1 MLLTA
6 TIHRRTLVVLSLLA
20 ALVGSMV
27 GPAAAMAGGGSA
39 LTPIDPSTPITFFGR
54 GWGHGVGMSQYGARG
69 RALAGQT
76 ATEILAHYYAGTTLG
91 TTNPARQIRVLV
103 LTGYA
108 ATAARQAI
116 FFGRRAGWTID
127 GIAKTFPAD
136 ARLSLW
142 PTALGST
149 TWTLKVTSST
159 GTVLHRATVR
169 GALAMRPAVAATRL
183 QVYSRPSSYDLY
195 RGAVRIYLGTTMRV
209 VNEVGLDAYLRGVV
223 PAEMPATWPAEA
235 LKAQAIAARSY
246 AARRLRPGIS
256 NYDVVDDTRAQVYL
270 GVRDEKRA
278 TNIAIATT
286 AGIVLRSGT
295 SIANALF
302 HSTAGGATENNENV
316 FVAASGAIVAGPV
329 SYLRGSPDRAP
340 DGTSYDAGAPLA
352 TWHTAAYTDDQLSAI
367 FASDV
372 RTSVGA
378 LTALDLSNRGVS
390 GRLIR
395 VTLVGTLGSKTVSC
409 DVFRSVFNAGRP
421 ATDPQIRSSLFDT
434 QPIP

>member
-1 MLLTA
+1 
-6 TIHRRTLVVLSLLA
+6 
-20 ALVGSMV
+20 
-27 GPAAAMAGGGSA
+27 
-39 LTPIDPSTPITFFGR
+39 
-54 GWGHGVGMSQYGARG
+54 MSQYGARG

-76 ATEILAHYYAGTTLG
+76 STEILAHYYAGTTLG

-108 ATAARQAI
+108 ATAARKAI
-116 FFGRRAGWTID
+116 LFGRRGGWTVD

-136 ARLSLW
+136 ARLNLW

-149 TWTLKVTSST
+149 TWNLKVTSST
-159 GTVLHRATVR
+159 GAVLHRATVR
-169 GALAMRPAVAATRL
+169 GALAMRPAAAATRL

-195 RGAVRIYLGTTMRV
+195 RGVVRIYLGTTVRV
-209 VNEVGLDAYLRGVV
+209 VNELGLDAYLRGVV

-270 GVRDEKRA
+270 GVRGEQRA
-278 TNIAIATT
+278 TNVAIGST

-302 HSTAGGATENNENV
+302 HSTGGGATENNENV

-329 SYLRGSPDRAP
+329 SYLRGSLDRAP
-340 DGTSYDAGAPLA
+340 DGTAYDAGAPFA
-352 TWHTAAYTDDQLSAI
+352 TWQTAPYTGDQLSAI
-367 FASDV
+367 FANDA

-378 LTALDLSNRGVS
+378 LAALDLSNRGVS

-395 VTLVGTLGSKTVSC
+395 ITLVGALGSKTVSG
-409 DVFRSVFNAGRP
+409 DVFRSVFNAWRP
-421 ATDPQIRSSLFDT
+421 ATDPQLRSSLFDT

>member
-6 TIHRRTLVVLSLLA
+6 TIHRRTLVVLPLLA
-20 ALVGSMV
+20 ALVGSLF
-27 GPAAAMAGGGSA
+27 GPAAAMADGGTT
-39 LTPIDPSTPITFFGR
+39 LTPIDPSTATTFFGR

-76 ATEILAHYYAGTTLG
+76 STEILAHYYAGTTLG
-91 TTNPARQIRVLV
+91 TINPARQVRVLV

-108 ATAARQAI
+108 ATAASKAT
-116 FFGRRAGWTID
+116 FFGRRGSWTLD
-127 GIAKTFPAD
+127 GIAKVFPAD

-142 PTALGST
+142 PTAIGST
-149 TWTLKVTSST
+149 TWNLKVIAST

-169 GALAMRPAVAATRL
+169 GALAMRPAAAATRL

-195 RGAVRIYLGTTMRV
+195 RGVVRIYLGTTVRV
-209 VNEVGLDAYLRGVV
+209 VNELGLNAYLRGVV
-223 PAEMPATWPAEA
+223 PAEMPATWPIEA

-270 GVRDEKRA
+270 GVRGEKPA
-278 TNIAIATT
+278 TNVAIAAT

-302 HSTAGGATENNENV
+302 HSTGGGATENNENV
-316 FVAASGAIVAGPV
+316 FVAASGLIVAGPV
-329 SYLRGSPDRAP
+329 SYLRGSSDRAP
-340 DGTSYDAGAPLA
+340 DGTSYDAAAPFA
-352 TWHTAAYTDDQLSAI
+352 TWQTAAYTGDQLSAI
-367 FASDV
+367 FANDA

-395 VTLVGTLGSKTVSC
+395 VTLVGALGSKTVSG
-409 DVFRSVFNAGRP
+409 DVFRSVFNAWRP
-421 ATDPQIRSSLFDT
+421 ATEPQLRSSLFDT

>member
-1 MLLTA
+1 MLLTS
-6 TIHRRTLVVLSLLA
+6 TIHRHTLLA
-20 ALVGSMV
+20 LALLAGLVGSLL
-27 GPAAAMAGGGSA
+27 GPASAMADGGTT
-39 LTPIDPSTPITFFGR
+39 LTPIEPSTATTFFGR

-76 ATEILAHYYAGTTLG
+76 STEILAHYYAGSTPG

-108 ATAARQAI
+108 ATAARPAI
-116 FFGRRAGWTID
+116 FFGRRGGWTVD
-127 GIAKTFPAD
+127 GIAKVFPAD
-136 ARLSLW
+136 ARLKLW
-142 PTALGST
+142 PTAVGAT
-149 TWTLKVTSST
+149 TWNLKITSST

-169 GALAMRPAVAATRL
+169 GGVAMRPAAAVTRL
-183 QVYSRPSSYDLY
+183 QVYSRPSLNDLY
-195 RGAVRIYLGTTMRV
+195 RGVVRIYLGTTVRV
-209 VNEVGLDAYLRGVV
+209 VNEVGLDLYLRGVV
-223 PAEMPATWPAEA
+223 PAEMPATWPTEA

-270 GVRDEKRA
+270 GVRGEKLA
-278 TNIAIATT
+278 TTLAVAAT

-302 HSTAGGATENNENV
+302 HSTGGGATENNENV
-316 FVAASGAIVAGPV
+316 FVAATGAIVAGPV

-340 DGTSYDAGAPLA
+340 DGTSYDVGAPFA
-352 TWHTAAYTDDQLSAI
+352 TWQTAAYTGDQLSAI
-367 FASDV
+367 FANDV

-378 LTALDLSNRGVS
+378 LTALDLSHRGVS

-395 VTLVGTLGSKTVSC
+395 VTLVGALGSKTVSG
-409 DVFRSVFNAGRP
+409 DVFRSVFNTWRP
-421 ATDPQIRSSLFDT
+421 ATDPQLRSSLFDT

>member
-27 GPAAAMAGGGSA
+27 GPAAAMAGAGSV
-39 LTPIDPSTPITFFGR
+39 LTQVDPSTPITFFGR

-76 ATEILAHYYAGTTLG
+76 ATEILTHYYAGTTLG

-103 LTGYA
+103 LTGYS

-116 FFGRRAGWTID
+116 FFGRRGGWTID

-149 TWTLKVTSST
+149 TWNLKVTSST

-169 GALAMRPAVAATRL
+169 GALAMRPAAAATRL

-223 PAEMPATWPAEA
+223 PAEMPATWPTEA

-270 GVRDEKRA
+270 GVRGEKRA

-316 FVAASGAIVAGPV
+316 FVAESGAIVAGPV

-352 TWHTAAYTDDQLSAI
+352 TWHTAPYTGDQLSAI
-367 FASDV
+367 FANDV

-395 VTLVGTLGSKTVSC
+395 VTLVGTLGSKTVSG
-409 DVFRSVFNAGRP
+409 DVFRSVFNTWRP
-421 ATDPQIRSSLFDT
+421 ATDPQLRSSLFDT